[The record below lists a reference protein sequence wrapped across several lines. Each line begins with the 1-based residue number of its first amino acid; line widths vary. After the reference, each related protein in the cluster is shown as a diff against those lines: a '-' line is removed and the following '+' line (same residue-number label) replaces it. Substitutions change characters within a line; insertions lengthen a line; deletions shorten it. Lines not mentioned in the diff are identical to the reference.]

1 MTPMSTA
8 IVVLLLIGFS
18 LCAAAGLFTV
28 LQSLIDRDPIDDP
41 GRMHHEGP
49 LFQDYRAER

>member
-1 MTPMSTA
+1 MSTA

-28 LQSLIDRDPIDDP
+28 LQSLIHRDPIDDP